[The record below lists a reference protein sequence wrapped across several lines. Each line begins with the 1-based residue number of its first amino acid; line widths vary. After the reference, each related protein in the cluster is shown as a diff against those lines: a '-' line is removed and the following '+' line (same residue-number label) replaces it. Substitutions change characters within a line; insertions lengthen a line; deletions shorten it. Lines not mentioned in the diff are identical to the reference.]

1 MNPNTFQSPKAKAA
15 QAFYHGASLDS
26 NKVFNA
32 EVFQLKTENMGLT
45 KNIEVLEEQL
55 ANAMEKEEAYE

>member
-1 MNPNTFQSPKAKAA
+1 M
-15 QAFYHGASLDS
+15 DS